1 MAGFRLGMQ
10 RAIVGAVAA
19 VAMAV
24 LPVAARAAPMSF
36 LHTSDRS
43 GVFWGQGVR
52 DYIFA
57 DGVFVKDTPAA
68 FRAALARFHAHRGTI
83 IVFNSPGGSVAA
95 GLAVGRMI
103 RKHGLWTE
111 VGSRIPLALG
121 ATPTLH
127 PGAFPFLQR
136 PTAPPFPGYCYS
148 SCTLAFL
155 GGVVRSVSPTS
166 DYGVH
171 RFYFTGNQPSGALA
185 LAIGERDMA
194 AIIHYVREMGV
205 SADFAVEMAKKGP
218 HHVTHLTRQRMA
230 ALRIITPYWR
240 TSWRISQGD
249 NNFFYLYGDTTD
261 VWGKHDEIAVS
272 CGSPSQRAAGR
283 TIFMDL
289 YVDAAG
295 RADPASFA
303 AGVTGY
309 NLRLDR
315 TGFVLTNAS
324 PHVYRRAYVSKVTGR
339 LAVTLVFTLP
349 QFEVIAHSRYL
360 GFAFYNP
367 HGAVR
372 FLDAM
377 ATLDSARLGRFARRC
392 LPPSHVSLRLVNSGT
407 MNVTSLRT
415 RVSRAASFG
424 PERLTAPLTPGG
436 TASFVMPQYRG
447 CQFDLLATFA
457 DHKRV
462 EWANLNL
469 CRIGQVT
476 AFSPAP
482 PPAAP
487 VGARTIRN
495 IGARPIV
502 GVFIPPPAQRSWGA
516 NLLARPG
523 AAAAQ
528 IAPGA
533 AGSVQPANGNSCQYD
548 IKVRYAGGAEEQ
560 RLDENLCRISALS
573 FAGP

>member
-1 MAGFRLGMQ
+1 MAG
-10 RAIVGAVAA
+10 VGRVVLRAVAA
-19 VAMAV
+19 VAMV
-24 LPVAARAAPMSF
+24 LLPVAARAAPMSF
-36 LHTSDRS
+36 AQARDRS
-43 GVFWGQGVR
+43 GVVWGQGVR

-57 DGVFVKDTPAA
+57 DGVFVKGTPAA
-68 FRAALARFHAHRGTI
+68 FRAALARFHAHPATI

-103 RKHGLWTE
+103 RKRGLWTE

-121 ATPTLH
+121 ATPTLN
-127 PGAFPFLQR
+127 PGEFPFLQR
-136 PTAPPFPGYCYS
+136 PTGQPFPGYCYS

-155 GGVVRSVSPTS
+155 GGVVRTVSPTS

-171 RFYFTGNQPSGALA
+171 RFYFTGNQPSRALA

-218 HHVTHLTRQRMA
+218 HHVTHLTRKRMA
-230 ALRIITPYWR
+230 ELRIITPFWR
-240 TSWRISQGD
+240 TRWRISQGD
-249 NNFFYLYGDTTD
+249 NKFFYLYGDTAD
-261 VWGKHDEIAVS
+261 VWGKHDEVAIY
-272 CGSPSQRAAGR
+272 CGGPRQRAAGR

-289 YVDAAG
+289 FVDAAG
-295 RADPASFA
+295 RADPATFA
-303 AGVTGY
+303 AGVTDY

-315 TGFVLTNAS
+315 TGFILTNAS
-324 PHVYRRAYVSKVTGR
+324 AHVYRRAHVSKATGR
-339 LAVTLVFTLP
+339 LAVTLAFTLP
-349 QFEVIAHSRYL
+349 QFEFIARNHYF

-372 FLDAM
+372 FLDAT

-392 LPPSHVSLRLVNSGT
+392 LPPSHVSLKLVNSGT
-407 MNVTSLRT
+407 VKLTSLHT
-415 RVSRAASFG
+415 RVSGGGGFGPDRLSAPLDPGRAASF
-424 PERLTAPLTPGG
+424 T
-436 TASFVMPQYRG
+436 MPQYRG
-447 CQFDLLATFA
+447 CQFDVRATFA

-462 EWANLNL
+462 EWVNLNL

-476 AFSPAP
+476 AFSPDP
-482 PPAAP
+482 PPRAP

-502 GVFIPPPAQRSWGA
+502 GVFITPPAQRSWGG
-516 NLLARPG
+516 NLLARAG
-523 AAAAQ
+523 APAAQ
-528 IAPGA
+528 IVAGA
-533 AGSVQPANGNSCQYD
+533 AGSVRPVGGDSCQYD
-548 IKVRYAGGAEEQ
+548 IKVRYAGGAQEQ